1 MKPSLA
7 RFCLF
12 LFLTLEVISSVA
24 IYSLYQTSPI
34 DSHPVLPE
42 QPRSQT
48 ILTSPITGLA
58 DQLRD
63 IATRIAHHPQ
73 TIHALKGGQE
83 TERKAQLENIRMLY
97 PEADIQWAPPTG
109 DVAGSAFTPPLSV
122 VYSINQSASEKNA
135 APVLSIAQPVIDAG
149 SKAILGFVIIRKG
162 AAELNHLFN
171 SLQLQ
176 KAYAELQQSNNG
188 NPYSVLLHRGDASL
202 KINAFQELIDL
213 PGTAWRLVVWH
224 TPPVSANSAGTQSH
238 PYLIAWLFI
247 SACLIFG
254 LLAFNFAL
262 RKTLAKDM
270 NMLVTFFS
278 DIRHSRLRKVY
289 NVQLKDL
296 ESNFKLMFQLG
307 RLMLKKHKQVA
318 DNASLDHLSQ
328 VNNRRSLEEKLRELH
343 RTLADGWTHTLLII
357 DIDNFKHVNDTFGH
371 DAGDALIVQIG
382 KLLKEH
388 LRSSDFIA
396 RLGGDEFCVIFPNT
410 PLKRGAELADRLR
423 SNLPAEVELTPGVT
437 HQLLWSGGLSEF
449 KKDDANESMILSRAD
464 TALLDAKRTGRNQ
477 TRLTA

>member
-12 LFLTLEVISSVA
+12 LFLTLELISSAA
-24 IYSLYQTSPI
+24 IYALYQASPVNTQ
-34 DSHPVLPE
+34 SVLPE
-42 QPRSQT
+42 PQNTNPL
-48 ILTSPITGLA
+48 LTAPISGLA
-58 DQLRD
+58 NHLRD
-63 IATRIAHHPQ
+63 IATRIAQHPQ
-73 TIHALKGGQE
+73 TIQALKSGQE
-83 TERKAQLENIRMLY
+83 KERIAQLADIHMLY
-97 PEADIQWAPPTG
+97 PEADIQWAPPASNITG
-109 DVAGSAFTPPLSV
+109 SPSAPPLSV
-122 VYSINQSASEKNA
+122 VYSINQKSAEQNTPPA
-135 APVLSIAQPVIDAG
+135 ISIAQPVIDPDN
-149 SKAILGFVIIRKG
+149 KVILGFVIISKG
-162 AAELNHLFN
+162 MAELRSLFD
-171 SLQLQ
+171 SLQLRNS
-176 KAYAELQQSNNG
+176 YIELQQSNNG
-188 NPYSVLLHRGDASL
+188 NPYNLLLKRGDAGL
-202 KINAFQELIDL
+202 KINSFQELIDL

-224 TPPVSANSAGTQSH
+224 TPPVSANAAETH
-238 PYLIAWLFI
+238 AYLLTWLFI
-247 SACLIFG
+247 SACLVLG

-262 RKTLAKDM
+262 RKTLANDM

-278 DIRHSRLRKVY
+278 DIRHSRLRKTY
-289 NVQLKDL
+289 SVQLKDL

-343 RTLADGWTHTLLII
+343 KTLADGWTHSLLII

-423 SNLPAEVELTPGVT
+423 NNLPAEIELTPGVT